1 MFTAFA
7 AAAVMIGLLGPALG
21 DDMKIDDMAKVG
33 DVMIHGAW
41 ARASLGNTKN
51 SAAYMTLEVTGDAP
65 DRLIATETEAADRA
79 ELHNHLMADGIAKM
93 RPVAAVEVAPG
104 EPTVLQP
111 GGLHVMLMGVK
122 QPLVEGETM
131 KLSLT
136 FEQAGSVDLELP
148 IKGVAGG
155 MRHGQGQHGHD
166 QPATN

>member
-1 MFTAFA
+1 MRTAFA
-7 AAAVMIGLLGPALG
+7 AAVMMGLLGPAAA
-21 DDMKIDDMAKVG
+21 DDMKVGDMTKVG

-51 SAAYMTLEVTGDAP
+51 SAAYMIIEATGDAA
-65 DRLIATETEAADRA
+65 DRLVGTETDAANSA
-79 ELHNHLMADGIAKM
+79 ELHNHLMENGIAKM

-131 KLSLT
+131 MLSLT
-136 FEQAGSVDLELP
+136 FEQAGSVDLEVP
-148 IKGVAGG
+148 IKGVTGG
-155 MRHGQGQHGHD
+155 MQHGQGQHGHD